1 MLEEPTIRIPYELM
15 RRNHRAAQRQVER
28 DFTGVQSSLKTLLKT
43 KEKRSGEEVLNTIQ
57 AAKDRITGLK
67 RKLEQLQPSASS
79 SSIGSSSS
87 NLKSRL
93 QILKDMQELETAPI
107 FDDHPGY
114 RKFTETRL
122 DRLIT
127 EYLLRTGKR
136 ETASTWAREQGIEA
150 YVDIPL
156 YAECARIESA
166 LVDKKSCSEALAWC
180 GENRGTL
187 RKTKNDLEFHLR
199 RQEYVELCRS
209 GKRNEALAYARK
221 HLASQWAETH
231 FQEITGMM
239 GLLAFPSWTTV
250 TMYQAMFSDE
260 RWEGLRSQ
268 FKDTFFSVYGITS
281 LPLLSLAVSAG
292 LSTLKLSAC
301 LPNAPHATPFQPSE
315 IPPQDPNTAM
325 VLSIPS
331 LAAAPPVHVMD
342 STTID
347 PALPM
352 MTDPTPLHD
361 HPEHPQRNIDCP
373 TCAKDL
379 SILAREVPFSH
390 HVNSTLVC
398 RISGEVMDDTNYPMA
413 FPNGYVYSYNA
424 LRAMAKEHNGVF
436 VTCPRTGEQC
446 SFSRLRK
453 VFIT

>member
-1 MLEEPTIRIPYELM
+1 MSVGCCL
-15 RRNHRAAQRQVER
+15 
-28 DFTGVQSSLKTLLKT
+28 
-43 KEKRSGEEVLNTIQ
+43 
-57 AAKDRITGLK
+57 
-67 RKLEQLQPSASS
+67 
-79 SSIGSSSS
+79 
-87 NLKSRL
+87 
-93 QILKDMQELETAPI
+93 
-107 FDDHPGY
+107 
-114 RKFTETRL
+114 
-122 DRLIT
+122 
-127 EYLLRTGKR
+127 
-136 ETASTWAREQGIEA
+136 
-150 YVDIPL
+150 
-156 YAECARIESA
+156 
-166 LVDKKSCSEALAWC
+166 
-180 GENRGTL
+180 
-187 RKTKNDLEFHLR
+187 
-199 RQEYVELCRS
+199 
-209 GKRNEALAYARK
+209 
-221 HLASQWAETH
+221 
-231 FQEITGMM
+231 
-239 GLLAFPSWTTV
+239 
-250 TMYQAMFSDE
+250 QAMYSDE

-301 LPNAPHATPFQPSE
+301 LPNAPHATPSQPSE
-315 IPPQDPNTAM
+315 IPPQDPNTAV

-413 FPNGYVYSYNA
+413 FPNGYVYSYNVSRTFPAFYRTSLIADA
-424 LRAMAKEHNGVF
+424 LAAGLTSHGQRAQRSVCDLSTNGRTVLLQPIAKSVHYIA
-436 VTCPRTGEQC
+436 
-446 SFSRLRK
+446 SIMLFSERYK
-453 VFIT
+453 V